1 MVNPLKWDHE
11 SPSSLPKVLVSQSG
25 WNYLPLQHLPN
36 HFNPPY
42 PPESS
47 LENPIGDV
55 TDVCTGRGEASSH
68 LPRTDQLKPPEKEGE
83 DCCHAGNNSYFHCK
97 GYLPFSSVFLLL
109 FSKCGYLN
117 AEFLQ
122 GMNAGLVSRLFLLQF
137 SLQVWGHQGE
147 STKPR
152 NQGGD
157 EPTEKK
163 ASVNTLGISLLA
175 RILKEWKSIHNEFRR
190 LSVHILT
197 AWYYPIEEA
206 VQPH

>member
-25 WNYLPLQHLPN
+25 WNYLPHQHLPN

-47 LENPIGDV
+47 LETPIGDV
-55 TDVCTGRGEASSH
+55 TDVPTGRGEASSH
-68 LPRTDQLKPPEKEGE
+68 LPRTDQLKPPEKEGA

-109 FSKCGYLN
+109 FSNCGYLN

-137 SLQVWGHQGE
+137 SLQAWGNRGRAPSPE
-147 STKPR
+147 TKDEM
-152 NQGGD
+152 NQQRKR
-157 EPTEKK
+157 P
-163 ASVNTLGISLLA
+163 VCYIGISLLA

-206 VQPH
+206 LQPH